1 MDYKEFLK
9 SFQYLRK
16 QNEVEYDSFK
26 KLDFLANIFQKK
38 WTLEF
43 RTTFKVVEPLFDC
56 EKTLLILGRGL
67 AK

>member
-38 WTLEF
+38 MDF
-43 RTTFKVVEPLFDC
+43 RV
-56 EKTLLILGRGL
+56 
-67 AK
+67 